1 MYTELLERWH
11 KLSQDY
17 EVAGVVV
24 KLKFADFSQ
33 LTREQAS
40 VEINLDFFKTLLQTA
55 FNSGLPQQQRQGV
68 RLLGMGL
75 KLKAP
80 SSQHQLRLF

>member
-1 MYTELLERWH
+1 M
-11 KLSQDY
+11 
-17 EVAGVVV
+17 